1 MKNQCSRLFSEIDVG
16 AEIVCVDL
24 NTLCY
29 KSLPWG
35 GLAIYFLCPYAVSF
49 IILSPLP
56 LYFIYSMYLSGI
68 ILFVY
73 LYIFIPK
80 RSREFRLE
88 LLLLN
93 GTVEIGECCVDMS
106 FELDIQ
112 S

>member
-1 MKNQCSRLFSEIDVG
+1 
-16 AEIVCVDL
+16 
-24 NTLCY
+24 
-29 KSLPWG
+29 
-35 GLAIYFLCPYAVSF
+35 
-49 IILSPLP
+49 
-56 LYFIYSMYLSGI
+56 MYLSGI

-112 S
+112 SVDVISYRDTGERPRVQGTI